1 MQTRL
6 QYAALIACAMM
17 VFPSAAFADSG
28 TRSQYAVRQLQV
40 QLASMTCTNAYLDGY
55 LGDVV
60 TTINNSTTTAA
71 LSTDI
76 AKTST
81 DFATLQSDTSANN
94 TAQFKT
100 DVKTYQSD
108 SRTANLEAH
117 SELKT
122 VHSRTVNTTLKSDA
136 SQLRSTEN
144 TCLFVA
150 KQQRANLKGEMYD
163 HIMARS
169 QNMTQ
174 RMEKRGM
181 NTDEINKVIGNATAK
196 IQAFELTVQNAQ
208 NSTQIKAALDSFC
221 LYNGCKTSE
230 NFHFAAASAIQ
241 VDQARL
247 NVLAVKNSTTS
258 YQTLVHQ
265 AQTDLGNAQTA
276 LNQAGSNKYQGTQ
289 SSDIW
294 NDIKAAADV
303 IHHLQQIANPKH

>member
-1 MQTRL
+1 
-6 QYAALIACAMM
+6 MM
-17 VFPSAAFADSG
+17 VLPSVAFADSG
-28 TRSQYAVRQLQV
+28 TKSQYAVQQLQV
-40 QLASMTCTNAYLDGY
+40 QLASMTCTNAYLNGY

-60 TTINNSTTTAA
+60 TVINNSTITAA

-81 DFATLQSDTSANN
+81 DFAILQSDASANN

-100 DVKTYQSD
+100 DVKTYNSD
-108 SRTANLEAH
+108 SRAANLESH

-122 VHSRTVNTTLKSDA
+122 AHSRTVNTTLKSDA

-144 TCLFVA
+144 ACLFVA
-150 KQQRANLKGEMYD
+150 KQKQANLKGEMYN
-163 HIMARS
+163 HIMARA
-169 QNMTQ
+169 QNMSQ
-174 RMEKRGM
+174 RMEKHGM
-181 NTDEINKVIGNATAK
+181 NTDEINKVIENATAK
-196 IQAFELTVQNAQ
+196 IQAFELAVQNAQ

-221 LYNGCKTSE
+221 LYNGCKASE

-247 NVLAVKNSTTS
+247 NALAVKNSTAS
-258 YQTLVHQ
+258 YQALVNQ

-276 LNQAGSNKYQGTQ
+276 LNQVGSNKYQGTQ

-303 IHHLQQIANPKH
+303 IHHLQQIANHKY

>member
-17 VFPSAAFADSG
+17 VLPSAAFADSDNK
-28 TRSQYAVRQLQV
+28 SQYATKQLPV
-40 QLASMTCTNAYLDGY
+40 QLASMTCSNAYLDGY

-60 TTINNSTTTAA
+60 TAINNSTTTAT

-76 AKTST
+76 TKTST
-81 DFATLQSDTSANN
+81 DFGTLQSDASANN
-94 TAQFKT
+94 TAQFRT
-100 DVKTYQSD
+100 DVKTYNAD
-108 SRTANLEAH
+108 SKTANLEAH
-117 SELKT
+117 SELKI

-150 KQQRANLKGEMYD
+150 KQQKANLKGEMYD
-163 HIMARS
+163 HVMARA
-169 QNMTQ
+169 QNMTEKMQ
-174 RMEKRGM
+174 KRGM

-196 IQAFELTVQNAQ
+196 IQAFELAVQNAQ

-258 YQTLVHQ
+258 YQALVNQ
-265 AQTDLGNAQTA
+265 AQLDLGNAQTA
-276 LNQAGSNKYQGTQ
+276 LNQVGSNKYQGTQ

-303 IHHLQQIANPKH
+303 IHQLQQIANHKH